1 MILLT
6 STINPLDRIHDSD
19 YLDEIINEEPENIQ
33 TFYREDRSTLFPRV
47 GRSDQ
52 SRVNRRMRRIM
63 MNNPKISLISPKHTV
78 RIMPYEKFRRSKFY
92 TIGRLTPLDYIC
104 SDELFDDR

>member
-1 MILLT
+1 MDYIILFNCLILLSVLT

-33 TFYREDRSTLFPRV
+33 TFYRDDRSTLFPRV

-52 SRVNRRMRRIM
+52 SKLNKRIRRIL
-63 MNNPKISLISPKHTV
+63 MNNPKISLVSPKRTIQ
-78 RIMPYEKFRRSKFY
+78 IMPYEK
-92 TIGRLTPLDYIC
+92 
-104 SDELFDDR
+104 